1 MSMRARA
8 RMDNPPS
15 WYDVLSFVSVVS
27 AMAGWPAD

>member
-1 MSMRARA
+1 
-8 RMDNPPS
+8 MDNPPS